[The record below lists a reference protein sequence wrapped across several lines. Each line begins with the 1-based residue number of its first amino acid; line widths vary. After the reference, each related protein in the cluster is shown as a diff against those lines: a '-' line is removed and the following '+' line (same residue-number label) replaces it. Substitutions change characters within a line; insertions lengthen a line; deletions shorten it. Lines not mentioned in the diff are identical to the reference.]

1 MYIFDC
7 KFSVFISMTSVSNRA
22 VIISL
27 LVIVLTAVC
36 GRFAAADDLTHSQT
50 NEDSFSH
57 KAVSDL
63 HDQSNTAGD
72 TEPAIRYSL
81 HITGLL

>member
-7 KFSVFISMTSVSNRA
+7 KSSVFISMTSVSNRA

-36 GRFAAADDLTHSQT
+36 AADDLTHSQT
-50 NEDSFSH
+50 NEDSFSY

-63 HDQSNTAGD
+63 HDQSNTGGD
-72 TEPAIRYSL
+72 TEPAIR
-81 HITGLL
+81 